1 MYQGLLI
8 AMQTLGLQNMQ
19 FLDMGAGGGPPDRT
33 RRVYHRTDE
42 LLIQQNV
49 DVPLSAILCLTAIA
63 GLLNRHLQSKSDRC
77 LR

>member
-49 DVPLSAILCLTAIA
+49 DVPLSVSHPVFDR
-63 GLLNRHLQSKSDRC
+63 NRWAPKQTPTI
-77 LR
+77 